1 MAITLRNYK
10 LLSDFERVNEFL
22 RRNYTRYEQNG
33 NIPQPYFEYAHTHP
47 FFDHTKTHRFG
58 VWEEDGQIVAV
69 ACYEMCLG
77 EVFLL
82 SKIGY
87 EHLKPEMLEYAEKEL
102 AKVNDDGRLSLDAY
116 IYDYETEMKDLLKQK
131 GYKKEYA
138 EDITVFK
145 YENGFKENPL
155 PEGFSVIS
163 LEDENDF
170 TKIHHVLWKGFNHG
184 DHPDDDVDCR
194 RLMQSGPHFSKELT
208 TVIKAPNG
216 EYACFAGMWVDG
228 VNDYAYLEPLA
239 TDPKYR
245 KMGLATIALTEG
257 MKKTMKYGA
266 TYCYGGAGDYYHKIG
281 FETVCH
287 REKWN
292 KVW

>member
-1 MAITLRNYK
+1 MAITFKNYK
-10 LLSDFERVNEFL
+10 LLGDFETVNDFL
-22 RRNYTRYEQNG
+22 RQNYTKYEQNG

-47 FFDHTKTHRFG
+47 YFDHKMTHRFG
-58 VWEEDGQIVAV
+58 VWEDDEQIVAV

-77 EVFLL
+77 EAVLL
-82 SKIGY
+82 TKIGY
-87 EHLKPEMLEYAEKEL
+87 DHMKPMMLEYAEKEL
-102 AKVNDDGRLSLDAY
+102 SKIIDDGKRSLDVY
-116 IYDYETEMKDLLKQK
+116 IYDYETEMKELLDQR
-131 GYKKEYA
+131 GYNMEYA

-145 YENGFKENPL
+145 YSNGFKEYTL
-155 PEGFSVIS
+155 PEGFSVLS

-170 TKIHHVLWKGFNHG
+170 RKIHHVLWKGFNHG
-184 DHPDDDVDCR
+184 DNPDEDVDSR

-208 TVIKAPNG
+208 TIIKAPNG

-228 VNDYAYLEPLA
+228 VNDFAYLEPLA
-239 TDPKYR
+239 TDPIYR

-257 MKKTMKYGA
+257 MKKTRKYGA
-266 TYCYGGAGDYYHKIG
+266 TYCFGGASEYYHTIG

-287 REKWN
+287 REKGN

>member
-1 MAITLRNYK
+1 MAITFRNYK
-10 LLSDFERVNEFL
+10 LLGDFEKVNELL
-22 RRNYTRYEQNG
+22 RKNYVKYEQNG

-47 FFDHTKTHRFG
+47 FFDHKMTHRFG
-58 VWEEDGQIVAV
+58 LWEEDGEIVSV
-69 ACYEMCLG
+69 ACYEMGMG

-82 SKIGY
+82 TKIGY
-87 EHLKPEMLEYAEKEL
+87 EHLKPMMLEYAEKEL
-102 AKVNDDGRLSLDAY
+102 SKINDEGRRSLDAY
-116 IYDYETEMKDLLKQK
+116 VYDYETELIELLKER

-138 EDITVFK
+138 EDITVFR
-145 YENGFKENPL
+145 YEKGFQAYTL

-170 TKIHHVLWKGFNHG
+170 EKIHHVLWKGFNHG
-184 DHPDDDVDCR
+184 DTPDDDVDCR

-228 VNDYAYLEPLA
+228 ANDFAYLEPLA

-245 KMGLATIALTEG
+245 RMGLATIALTEG
-257 MKKTMKYGA
+257 MKKTIKYGA
-266 TYCYGGAGDYYHKIG
+266 TYCYGGASAYYHNIG

-292 KVW
+292 RVW